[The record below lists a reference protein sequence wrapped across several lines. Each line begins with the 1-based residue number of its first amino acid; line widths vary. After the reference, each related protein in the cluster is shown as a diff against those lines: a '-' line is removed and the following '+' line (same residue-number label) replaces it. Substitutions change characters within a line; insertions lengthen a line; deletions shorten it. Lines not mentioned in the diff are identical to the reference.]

1 MFARLGILVV
11 ASGTLL
17 SASTAVPLPPQYL
30 PILGGTGGSGFTR
43 SCGAGN
49 VVTGLQFREGLV
61 VDAIGVMCRPVSQS
75 GALGAQQATGSL
87 AGGGNGTSGAVSC
100 PAGQVLTRMRIA
112 YGSFVDGIA
121 IYCARWNASTRQY
134 DAEGAFVQNYIA
146 RDDGVFSSGSATQ
159 RCDSRAQPVNG
170 IRGRASGV
178 VDAIGIICDEP

>member
-1 MFARLGILVV
+1 MFARPGLLVV
-11 ASGTLL
+11 VSGALI
-17 SASTAVPLPPQYL
+17 SASPVPLPPQYL
-30 PILGGTGGSGFTR
+30 PILGGAGGSGFTR

-49 VVTGLQFREGLV
+49 VVTGLQFREGMV

-75 GALGAQQATGSL
+75 GALGAQQASGSL
-87 AGGGNGTSGAVSC
+87 AGGGGGTSGTVSC
-100 PAGQVLTRMRIA
+100 PSGQVITRMRIA
-112 YGSFVDGIA
+112 FGSFVDGIA

-134 DAEGAFVQNYIA
+134 DAEGAFVTNYIA
-146 RDDGVFSSGSATQ
+146 RDDGVFSSGAPTQ